1 MQSDDDAAGSD
12 AAGSVAQADRVPWAR
27 LSACAGVYTA
37 PTALV
42 VAPALADARVLAAT
56 GWAPGALTL
65 ASGLMFV
72 AARRAPSSARVLRT
86 ASGGGR
92 RLLDDNRLRHLP
104 RRRCRGAA
112 AARGS
117 TSPCA

>member
-1 MQSDDDAAGSD
+1 MSILPQHAEDHAEII
-12 AAGSVAQADRVPWAR
+12 VLERVPWAR

-72 AARRAPSSARVLRT
+72 ASAPGAVVGSSAADRL
-86 ASGGGR
+86 GR
-92 RLLDDNRLRHLP
+92 RPVAFWTTLGCGICIAALL
-104 RRRCRGAA
+104 RG
-112 AARGS
+112 GYDVS
-117 TSPCA
+117 ECSNE